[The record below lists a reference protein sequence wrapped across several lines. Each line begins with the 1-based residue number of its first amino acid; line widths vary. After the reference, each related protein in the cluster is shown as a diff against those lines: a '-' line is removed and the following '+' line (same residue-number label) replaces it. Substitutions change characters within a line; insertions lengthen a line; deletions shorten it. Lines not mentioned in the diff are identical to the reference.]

1 MLSGVSSFTSS
12 IGHSKKSAF
21 QQCIPMIIA
30 ILLAIEFLI
39 IVVII
44 AFYDKSKNSDN
55 YFYISTVSYFIFS
68 TIYFAWH
75 SIVKENAFELLSF
88 TMITTILNSIAIYL
102 AFRHDVIDGIK
113 YSCIT
118 FFALVQVLYYVLCYI
133 SYRHFKISAHN
144 LNESVHVR
152 KIMAIRTFE
161 MFISMI
167 KVDFMLYAVIFAT
180 YIYYSMTLWND
191 FKIGGV
197 TIGAF
202 LGFFLVFHSILG
214 IYAVLFI

>member
-75 SIVKENAFELLSF
+75 SIVKVVPS
-88 TMITTILNSIAIYL
+88 ITVR
-102 AFRHDVIDGIK
+102 FR
-113 YSCIT
+113 
-118 FFALVQVLYYVLCYI
+118 
-133 SYRHFKISAHN
+133 
-144 LNESVHVR
+144 
-152 KIMAIRTFE
+152 
-161 MFISMI
+161 
-167 KVDFMLYAVIFAT
+167 
-180 YIYYSMTLWND
+180 
-191 FKIGGV
+191 IGPR
-197 TIGAF
+197 II
-202 LGFFLVFHSILG
+202 LGFSVQF
-214 IYAVLFI
+214 